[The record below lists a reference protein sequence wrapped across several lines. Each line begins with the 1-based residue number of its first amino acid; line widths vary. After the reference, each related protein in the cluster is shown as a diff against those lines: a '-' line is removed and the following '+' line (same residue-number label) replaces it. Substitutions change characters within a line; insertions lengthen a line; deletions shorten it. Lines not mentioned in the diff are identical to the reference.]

1 MKVDMKRDPQE
12 TLSNVLISTEKSP
25 VTFPGCDKNT
35 SLGGD
40 HILQIRFNFVP
51 ALRSNQRQL
60 ILPTHHATL
69 LSKLTDG

>member
-1 MKVDMKRDPQE
+1 MKVDMNRDPQE
-12 TLSNVLISTEKSP
+12 TLSNVLISTEKRR
-25 VTFPGCDKNT
+25 VTFPDRDRNT
-35 SLGGD
+35 SLGDD
-40 HILQIRFNFVP
+40 HIPQIRFNFAP